1 MPIQLPKGLPAQRQ
15 LFREGVVAL
24 AAPQRRAAQ
33 PRPGQR
39 RLRIALLNLM
49 PAKAVTETQ
58 LARLLGSTPHLVE
71 LSLLVPASYRAKT
84 ADPEH
89 LKSFYRSWPSVRG
102 QSFDGL
108 IVTGAP
114 VETLPFEEVDYWPEL
129 TEILDWSQQAVG
141 GSYLICWA
149 AQAALYHWH
158 GVPKH
163 DLPEKAFGVFPHRL
177 RAPGAALMQGFPARF
192 PVPVSRRSETR
203 AENLPASGA
212 VQVLVESEESG
223 LCLLQETERRAVY
236 MFNHLEYDADTLPD
250 EYRRDLAA
258 GLPIRPPRNAFPQDD
273 PARPPLNGWQPYGL
287 RLFRNWLDGLAAQ
300 AGRTARPRLARTA
313 AAE

>member
-1 MPIQLPKGLPAQRQ
+1 MAILLPKGLPAYRQ
-15 LFREGVVAL
+15 LIGEGVVAI
-24 AAPQRRAAQ
+24 AAPQRHDTQ
-33 PRPGQR
+33 PRSGQR
-39 RLRIALLNLM
+39 RLRIALVNLM

-84 ADPEH
+84 ADPAH
-89 LKSFYRSWPSVRG
+89 LAAFYRPWPSVRE
-102 QSFDGL
+102 QRFDGL

-114 VETLPFEEVDYWPEL
+114 VETLPFEQVDYWPEL
-129 TEILDWSQQAVG
+129 TEILDWSEQAVG

-177 RAPGAALMQGFPARF
+177 RESGAALMQGFPDSF

-203 AENLPASGA
+203 AQDLPSSGG
-212 VQVLVESEESG
+212 VQVLAESDESG
-223 LCLLQETERRAVY
+223 LCLLQEPARRAVY
-236 MFNHLEYDADTLPD
+236 MFNHLEYDADTLPS

-258 GLPIRPPRNAFPQDD
+258 HLPIQPPRNVFPQGDRR
-273 PARPPLNGWQPYGL
+273 RPPVNSWRPYGL

-300 AGRTARPRLARTA
+300 TGGDARLRLARTA